1 MNSTVTVSAKQLG
14 KRRPLFENFSVPTPP
29 EFHGDD
35 GVTLRDLISHIV
47 RREVEA
53 FRTRQAERRVFRVL
67 SPGEIE
73 EGAETGK
80 IESGG
85 SILNQPVDEEAAVDA
100 ALTAFEDEMYLAV
113 IDGERIHSLDEQVY
127 LKPDSNVTFVRLTLL
142 AGG

>member
-14 KRRPLFENFSVPTPP
+14 KRRPLFEDFSVPTPP

-47 RREVEA
+47 RREVDA

-67 SPGEIE
+67 SPQEIE
-73 EGAETGK
+73 QGAEKGK
-80 IESGG
+80 IEMGG

>member
-1 MNSTVTVSAKQLG
+1 M
-14 KRRPLFENFSVPTPP
+14 
-29 EFHGDD
+29 
-35 GVTLRDLISHIV
+35 
-47 RREVEA
+47 
-53 FRTRQAERRVFRVL
+53 L
-67 SPGEIE
+67 SPQEIK
-73 EGAETGK
+73 EGAEKGK

-113 IDGERIHSLDEQVY
+113 IDGERIRSLDEQVY